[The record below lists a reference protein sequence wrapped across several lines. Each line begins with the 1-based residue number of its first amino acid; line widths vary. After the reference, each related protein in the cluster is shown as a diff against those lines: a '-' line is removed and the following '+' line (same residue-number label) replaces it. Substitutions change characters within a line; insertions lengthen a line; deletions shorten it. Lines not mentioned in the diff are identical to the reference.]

1 MTKTRNYKHMKF
13 ELITI
18 LGPTATG
25 KTKLAAHLAN
35 QLNGEI
41 ISADSRQVYKFLDI
55 GTGKDL
61 ADYIIDGNTVPF
73 HLIDVAEPTEE
84 YNLYNFQMDFYKEF
98 EKIKNKEKIPFLAG
112 GSGLYLS
119 SILQNYKLKRADN
132 SEEKINELNSL
143 SEEELRKTLLSLKP
157 KQHNITDLIDKE
169 RIIKAILIEETD
181 NKNNSKAYGSI
192 SSLNIGIKYERG
204 EIKKRIT
211 NRLKKRFDEG
221 MIEEVS
227 NLLNIGITHD
237 KLAFFGL
244 EYKYISLYLL
254 GDLNFNDMFQKLNS
268 AIHNFA
274 KKQMTWFRKMERE
287 GVNINWF
294 NGNDYN
300 RILTL
305 IEKNFVANAKP
316 TG

>member
-1 MTKTRNYKHMKF
+1 MKF

-25 KTKLAAHLAN
+25 KTKLAAHLAY

-41 ISADSRQVYKFLDI
+41 ISADSRQVYKFMDI

-61 ADYIIDGNTVPF
+61 TDYVIDGNTVPF
-73 HLIDVAEPTEE
+73 HLINIVEPTGE

-98 EKIKNKEKIPFLAG
+98 KKIKNNGKIPFLAG

-143 SEEELRKTLLSLKP
+143 SEKELRKILLSLKP

-181 NKNNSKAYGSI
+181 NKNISKAYCSI
-192 SSLNIGIKYERG
+192 SSLNIGIKFERG
-204 EIKKRIT
+204 EINKRIT
-211 NRLKKRFDEG
+211 KRLKKRFDEG

-227 NLLNIGITHD
+227 NLLNMGITHD

-244 EYKYISLYLL
+244 EYKYVRLYLL
-254 GDLNFNDMFQKLNS
+254 GDLNYNDMFQKLNS
-268 AIHNFA
+268 AIHKFA

-305 IEKNFVANAKP
+305 IEKYFLADAKP